1 MLEKVSKV
9 QQAWYNNLFEG
20 SNAQFVRSLLRHFT
34 KNKRLMKHLEIAHET
49 FCKTYE
55 VLNGKEQGKVKK
67 QIKNELTLGGKF

>member
-1 MLEKVSKV
+1 
-9 QQAWYNNLFEG
+9 
-20 SNAQFVRSLLRHFT
+20 
-34 KNKRLMKHLEIAHET
+34 MKHLEIAHET